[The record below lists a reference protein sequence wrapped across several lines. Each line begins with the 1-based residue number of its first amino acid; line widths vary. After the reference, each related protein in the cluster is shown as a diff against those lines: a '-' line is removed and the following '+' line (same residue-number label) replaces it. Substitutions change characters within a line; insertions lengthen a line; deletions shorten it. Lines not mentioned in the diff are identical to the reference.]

1 MARRIPPL
9 VSSTGG
15 LPRGG
20 ELPHILTSAFDR
32 VLAVQRPVVLAHL
45 RDIRRRSPQASN
57 AEIMGILERRY
68 LAAVTSGG
76 ALVGVA
82 AVVPGIG
89 TAVTLTLSSA
99 ETLGFLETTAL
110 FTQSVSEVHGL
121 AITDPQR
128 ARALVM
134 TLMLGNEGSELVRQ
148 LAGQATGSNV
158 SRSAFW
164 GELVTTRI
172 PRAVMGPLAGQL
184 RRAFMKKYV
193 AQGSASVLAKELPFG
208 VGAVFGGVG
217 NNIMGRRVVHASR
230 LAFGPLT
237 HHSER

>member
-1 MARRIPPL
+1 MARRIPPI

-15 LPRGG
+15 LPHGG
-20 ELPHILTSAFDR
+20 ELPHVLTSGFDR
-32 VLAVQRPVVLAHL
+32 VLAVHRPVVLAHL
-45 RDIRRRSPQASN
+45 RDIRRRSPQATN
-57 AEIMGILERRY
+57 TEIVGILERRY

-89 TAVTLTLSSA
+89 TGVTLALSGA

-134 TLMLGNEGSELVRQ
+134 TLMLGSEGSELVRQ
-148 LAGQATGSNV
+148 LAGQASGSSV

-184 RRAFMKKYV
+184 RRAFMKKYA
-193 AQGSASVLAKELPFG
+193 AQGSASILGKAMPFG
-208 VGAVFGGVG
+208 IGAVVGGVG
-217 NNIMGRRVVHASR
+217 NNILGRRVVHSAR
-230 LAFGPLT
+230 MAFGPLS
-237 HHSER
+237 H